1 MNSVFHSFCR
11 LVLALVLFSTL
22 APPTAQAQNGASYA
36 SDAEF
41 TVLADFDGDGRTD
54 VALIDRRS
62 GAIRVAYQTSPGAHA
77 WHATRSSGL
86 HSISGASAGRLLALG
101 HDGLVVTSPDANRLL
116 LVDLPASATPALP
129 QELFVS
135 GIGPTYPAA
144 VNLPGPGNTGFD
156 DLVTASMLN
165 GAKPQR
171 IARTRNQDGNTFS
184 PLDETTPEPRLLGLQ
199 RLSHAALIPGY
210 TVTYREGTQARLEVY
225 NASAAPVSLAWN
237 ITNLPPS
244 GNHLIA
250 TFNAGANHHLISWEP
265 GETGISYAPLAN
277 GVLNV
282 NAQQTNSMSVES
294 PDLVRLIE
302 QPGAPPLLLVTTLS
316 PVSAI
321 LLRFDGT
328 NTWTTLA
335 TFAAPESGSFTTAV
349 GLADGSLLLV
359 AGSEGRST
367 LFQRVIRQGSD
378 WVPGPWGALPSLP
391 GAPAGGNVLEFASE
405 PFVTPNPGLVR
416 TRNVPDWTSSF
427 SIAGGPPVLS
437 VVAESF
443 LGDAAGLDSPVPSA
457 VGAPHAQTQ
466 FGLVNQVHAAISLYA
481 FSPAYGDVVSEVSIR
496 PAPGRY
502 KTGIAFAFQLAN
514 PLHAVRYRLNHTG
527 DWVLFTGSPVP
538 LTEDTTVSY
547 YAHPPLGTARS
558 AIQTVRYEFTR
569 PPATLDS
576 NADGLPDF
584 VALGKKLD
592 PHSDGDSD
600 DDGVSDL
607 RELLSD
613 TDPLDAT
620 SKPVKDALQAPAAGR
635 TFSLRPRPIDALS
648 GELTLARTGAPVR
661 MYQLSGGLLGAGA
674 VAHLSGPSGSNTARI
689 AGLPVDPRLPL
700 LIAATDPHFDIETAA
715 SDPSAGREL
724 IRLLS
729 PAPASPVGVSYAYG
743 SAGGSP
749 LAEANAWIAAA
760 KAAAGPVLQPPT
772 PPSELTPMDAMA
784 ARLAEAWVAGALWA
798 RGHAEA
804 TNLTL
809 FPFRANEAGRWSPSS
824 PLLQSLYQP
833 LSPAAPAQ
841 PTPPPTGPPWV
852 PDPAV
857 LAGSSLALPSFLPST
872 DPARTALR
880 DLAESIYQLSA
891 RSNTALPGRYLPPF
905 DVLRQFVWTGSVPN
919 AYLED
924 LEVSADQWTSAQ
936 NAVLDAL
943 GSVPVRA
950 PTNLIV
956 RLREDTWTAPCTVV
970 DRTVG
975 VSEAIALFDA
985 NGTAYKLPE
994 SFDLPPGTL
1003 VAIAA
1008 FTTAT
1013 SSACGG
1019 VPGFE
1024 VVSAHVTSLPDVPL
1038 VDLNGNLL
1046 PDAWERLFL
1055 GGLGEGPFN
1064 DSDQDGYSDVQEMQ
1078 EGTDPLD
1085 AGNLPPVAPL
1095 ELGEPELEI
1104 ALSPLGEIEV
1114 NWSHAPA
1121 FAQPTGPAWRFS
1133 LLGSPS
1139 LQGPFTLLASR
1150 PAEADGNVRLS
1161 LPAPAD
1167 AVQFFRLQVQLVRR

>member
-1 MNSVFHSFCR
+1 MNPVLLSFRRVF
-11 LVLALVLFSTL
+11 LAAVTFSTL
-22 APPTAQAQNGASYA
+22 MTGVARGQNGASYA

-62 GAIRVAYQTSPGAHA
+62 GAVRVAYQTSPGGHA
-77 WHATRSSGL
+77 WHATRSIGL
-86 HSISGASAGRLLALG
+86 HSLSGASAGRLLALG
-101 HDGLVVTSPDANRLL
+101 HDGLVVTAPDANRLL
-116 LVDLPASATPALP
+116 LVDLPATATPALP
-129 QELFVS
+129 QELFVA

-171 IARTRNQDGNTFS
+171 IARTRNQDGATFS

-199 RLSHAALIPGY
+199 RLSRAASIPGY
-210 TVTYREGTQARLEVY
+210 TVTYREGTQARVEVY

-250 TFNAGANHHLISWEP
+250 TFTDGANRHLISWEP
-265 GETGISYAPLAN
+265 GQAGIGYARLVN
-277 GVLNV
+277 GVVSV
-282 NAQQTNSMSVES
+282 NAQEAATMQVDS
-294 PDLVRLIE
+294 PEHLRLIE
-302 QPGAPPLLLVTTLS
+302 QPGGPPLILATSLTPGGAT
-316 PVSAI
+316 

-328 NTWTTLA
+328 NTWTSVA
-335 TFAAPESGSFTTAV
+335 TFAAPESGSFSTAA
-349 GLADGSLLLV
+349 GLADGSFLLM
-359 AGSEGRST
+359 AGTDGRST
-367 LFQRVIRQGSD
+367 LFQRVARQGTD
-378 WVPGPWGALPSLP
+378 WIPGPWGALPSLP

-427 SIAGGPPVLS
+427 SIAGGPPVLT

-443 LGDAAGLDSPVPSA
+443 LGGAAGLDSPVPSA
-457 VGAPHAQTQ
+457 LGAPHAQTQ

-514 PLHAVRYRLNHTG
+514 PLHAVRYRLNDAG
-527 DWVLFTGSPVP
+527 DWILFTGSPVP
-538 LTEDTTVSY
+538 LTEDTTISY
-547 YAHPPLGTARS
+547 YAHPPLGTSRS

-620 SKPVKDALQAPAAGR
+620 SKPGTDALQAPAAGR
-635 TFSLRPRPIDALS
+635 TFTLRPRPIDALS

-661 MYQLSGGLLGAGA
+661 LYQLSGGLLGAGA
-674 VAHLSGPSGSNTARI
+674 VSHLSGPSGSNAARI
-689 AGLPVDPRLPL
+689 SGLPVDPRLPL
-700 LIAATDPHFDIETAA
+700 LIAATDPHFDIETVA

-729 PAPASPVGVSYAYG
+729 PPPASPVGVSYAYG
-743 SAGGSP
+743 SAGGTP

-760 KAAAGPVLQPPT
+760 RAAAGPVLQPPA
-772 PPSELTPMDAMA
+772 PPTELTPLDAMA

-798 RGHAEA
+798 RGHSEA
-804 TNLTL
+804 SNLTL
-809 FPFRANEAGRWSPSS
+809 FPFRANDAGRWSPPH
-824 PLLQSLYQP
+824 PLLQSLYQ
-833 LSPAAPAQ
+833 SAPSTA
-841 PTPPPTGPPWV
+841 PVPPPPPTGPPWV
-852 PDPAV
+852 PNPAV
-857 LAGSSLALPSFLPST
+857 LAGSSLALPTFLPGT
-872 DPARTALR
+872 DPARATLR

-891 RSNTALPGRYLPPF
+891 RSNTVLPGRYDPPF

-924 LEVSADQWTSAQ
+924 LNVPADQWTTAQ
-936 NAVLDAL
+936 TAVLDAL
-943 GSVPVRA
+943 SGVPVRA
-950 PTNLIV
+950 ATNVIV
-956 RLREDTWTAPCTVV
+956 RLRNDSWEGPCTLV
-970 DRTVG
+970 DPAVG
-975 VSEAIALFDA
+975 PPEPIALFDA

-994 SFDLPPGTL
+994 SFDLPAGTL
-1003 VAIAA
+1003 LAVEA
-1008 FTTAT
+1008 FPTAP
-1013 SSACGG
+1013 SPACGG
-1019 VPGFE
+1019 FAGLE
-1024 VVSAHVTSLPDVPL
+1024 VVSAQVTSLPEVPL

-1046 PDAWERLFL
+1046 PDDWERLFL
-1055 GGLGEGPFN
+1055 GGLAEGPFS
-1064 DSDQDGYSDVQEMQ
+1064 DTDQDGYPDAQEMQ
-1078 EGTDPLD
+1078 EGSDPMD
-1085 AGNLPPVAPL
+1085 PMNQPPVAPL

-1104 ALSPLGEIEV
+1104 SLSPLGEIEV
-1114 NWSHAPA
+1114 HWNHAPG
-1121 FAQPTGPAWRFS
+1121 FAKPAGPAWQFA

-1139 LQGPFTLLASR
+1139 LNGPFTLLASR
-1150 PAEADGNVRLS
+1150 PAESDGQIRLP

-1167 AVQFFRLQVQLVRR
+1167 AVRFFRLQVQLVRR

>member
-1 MNSVFHSFCR
+1 
-11 LVLALVLFSTL
+11 
-22 APPTAQAQNGASYA
+22 
-36 SDAEF
+36 
-41 TVLADFDGDGRTD
+41 
-54 VALIDRRS
+54 
-62 GAIRVAYQTSPGAHA
+62 
-77 WHATRSSGL
+77 
-86 HSISGASAGRLLALG
+86 
-101 HDGLVVTSPDANRLL
+101 
-116 LVDLPASATPALP
+116 
-129 QELFVS
+129 
-135 GIGPTYPAA
+135 
-144 VNLPGPGNTGFD
+144 
-156 DLVTASMLN
+156 
-165 GAKPQR
+165 
-171 IARTRNQDGNTFS
+171 
-184 PLDETTPEPRLLGLQ
+184 
-199 RLSHAALIPGY
+199 
-210 TVTYREGTQARLEVY
+210 
-225 NASAAPVSLAWN
+225 VSLAWN

-250 TFNAGANHHLISWEP
+250 TFTDGANHHLISWEP
-265 GETGISYAPLAN
+265 GQTGIGYAPLAN
-277 GVLNV
+277 GVLTV
-282 NAQQTNSMSVES
+282 NARQTNTMSVES

-302 QPGAPPLLLVTTLS
+302 QPGGPPLLLATTLS

-335 TFAAPESGSFTTAV
+335 TLAAPDSGSFTTAV
-349 GLADGSLLLV
+349 GLADGSLLLM

-367 LFQRVIRQGSD
+367 LFQRVTRQGTN

-416 TRNVPDWTSSF
+416 TRNVPDWTSTF
-427 SIAGGPPVLS
+427 TIAGGPPVLS

-443 LGDAAGLDSPVPSA
+443 LGGAAGLDAPAPSPL
-457 VGAPHAQTQ
+457 GAPHAQTQ
-466 FGLVNQVHAAISLYA
+466 FGLVNQVHTAISLYA
-481 FSPAYGDVVSEVSIR
+481 FAPAYGDVISEVSIR

-514 PLHAVRYRLNHTG
+514 PLHAVRYRLNNAG
-527 DWVLFTGSPVP
+527 DWALFTGTPVP

-547 YAHPPLGTARS
+547 YAHPPLGTSRS

-620 SKPVKDALQAPAAGR
+620 SKPGTDALQAPAAGR
-635 TFSLRPRPIDALS
+635 TFTLRPRPIDALS

-661 MYQLSGGLLGAGA
+661 LYQLSGGLLGAGA
-674 VAHLSGPSGSNTARI
+674 VAHISGPSGSNAARI

-715 SDPSAGREL
+715 ADPGAGREL
-724 IRLLS
+724 IRLIS
-729 PAPASPVGVSYAYG
+729 PPPAPPVAVAYAYG

-772 PPSELTPMDAMA
+772 PPTELTPLDAMA
-784 ARLAEAWVAGALWA
+784 ARLAEAWVAGAFWA
-798 RGHAEA
+798 RGHSEA

-809 FPFRANEAGRWSPSS
+809 FPFRANEAGRWSPST
-824 PLLQSLYQP
+824 PLLQSLYQS
-833 LSPAAPAQ
+833 LSPTAPSL
-841 PTPPPTGPPWV
+841 PSPPPTGPPWV

-857 LAGSSLALPSFLPST
+857 LAGSSLALPSFLPAT

-891 RSNTALPGRYLPPF
+891 RSNTVLPGRYDPPF

-924 LEVSADQWTSAQ
+924 LEVPADQWTAAQ
-936 NAVLDAL
+936 GAVLDAL
-943 GSVPVRA
+943 AGVPVRA
-950 PTNLIV
+950 STNLIV
-956 RLREDTWTAPCTVV
+956 RLRDDSWAGPCTVV
-970 DRTVG
+970 DLAMG
-975 VSEAIALFDA
+975 VSEPIALFDA

-1003 VAIAA
+1003 LAVEA
-1008 FTTAT
+1008 FTAAA
-1013 SSACGG
+1013 SAACGG
-1019 VPGFE
+1019 LAGLE
-1024 VVSAHVTSLPDVPL
+1024 VVSAQVTALPEVPL

-1046 PDAWERLFL
+1046 PDDWERLFL
-1055 GGLGEGPFN
+1055 GGLADGPF
-1064 DSDQDGYSDVQEMQ
+1064 SDTDGDGYPDVQEMQ
-1078 EGTDPLD
+1078 EGSDPMD
-1085 AGNLPPVAPL
+1085 PMDQPPVVPL
-1095 ELGEPELEI
+1095 ELAEPELEI

-1114 NWSHAPA
+1114 HWNHALA
-1121 FAQPTGPAWRFS
+1121 FARSSGPAWQFA

-1139 LQGPFTLLASR
+1139 LNGPFTLLASR
-1150 PAEADGNVRLS
+1150 PAEPDGDVRLA
-1161 LPAPAD
+1161 LPAPVD
-1167 AVQFFRLQVQLVRR
+1167 AVQFFRLQIQLVRR